1 MRRRTAAWA
10 DALARGQPIH
20 EAARDAKFPDLF
32 VSMLATVRDSGSL
45 LQVLGFLWRHYEYR
59 FVRTRAL
66 LQAAYVPIV
75 VVVMG
80 SLVAVLGASL
90 LRPMA
95 MLSQHLSISVSGGF

>member
-1 MRRRTAAWA
+1 
-10 DALARGQPIH
+10 
-20 EAARDAKFPDLF
+20 
-32 VSMLATVRDSGSL
+32 L